1 MPHRNDIDEMWG
13 NWQNQI
19 APIDPRLQH
28 AQYNDPWHV
37 AQLEMVR
44 RMAHQYDAAMELED
58 VPEVTRRRVLSM
70 VLLGS
75 PDGLDAL
82 HRQMLTKEL
91 YEAINLQ
98 PPRPIYFNPYSF
110 PFHPDE
116 GFKMGDPSV

>member
-13 NWQNQI
+13 NWQNRI

-58 VPEVTRRRVLSM
+58 VPEATRRRVLSM

-75 PDGLDAL
+75 PDGLDTLAR
-82 HRQMLTKEL
+82 HHAQEL
-91 YEAINLQ
+91 YREALDKIPLTMTFQTFDTEKWRKRGN
-98 PPRPIYFNPYSF
+98 N
-110 PFHPDE
+110 D
-116 GFKMGDPSV
+116 